1 MKNRPSEKADF
12 VVFLDGD
19 ESNTSP
25 SNVITEDFFYETFT
39 FLNYSEMMDI
49 YHMQRNDIRELQAQ
63 LQSFRNL
70 YGIGAPNDI
79 KHFH

>member
-39 FLNYSEMMDI
+39 FLNYAEMMDI

>member
-1 MKNRPSEKADF
+1 MRNRPSEKADF

-39 FLNYSEMMDI
+39 FLNYAEMMDV
-49 YHMQRNDIRELQAQ
+49 YHDQRNEIRELQAQ
-63 LQSFRNL
+63 LQLFRNL